1 MTYQTHHL
9 VQSIYSFIRQSLERC
24 SALHC
29 LNIKQN
35 AKPASLCRDSEASP
49 KDFDQAKGDGAGTL
63 SLFHWVLPSLWL
75 NKASLWTR
83 QDGKRTA
90 SPRQHM
96 KPAPQTLTVSQ
107 DLRKEGRGPSHCS
120 EVNTKG
126 RRDKGLR
133 GQAARDLE
141 GSLPHWH
148 LSLLTNQRRRL
159 AQPHNKMPYAFI
171 DKICDIQYTN
181 GINIHT

>member
-63 SLFHWVLPSLWL
+63 CLSF
-75 NKASLWTR
+75 TECC
-83 QDGKRTA
+83 
-90 SPRQHM
+90 PRFDSTKPLCGLGRMEKGQHH
-96 KPAPQTLTVSQ
+96 PGSTSPQTLTVSQ

-159 AQPHNKMPYAFI
+159 AQPHNKMPHAFI
-171 DKICDIQYTN
+171 CKICDIQYTN